1 MKIKTNKIK
10 SYTDIIGWFDF
21 QDIYDMA
28 VEKSINGDF
37 FLEVGC
43 FMGKSTAYLLQKI
56 KESGKD
62 IQVAVIDIFEAECDH
77 HNDLIKEN
85 DNGTLLQIFNKNM
98 KDLDFYPIIIQGKS
112 AVKYKEFVDNSFSMI
127 FIDAAHDYE
136 SVKAD
141 LNNFYPK
148 LKSGGIFAGHDY
160 GEKSCGVGQAVD
172 EFVKE
177 NNLKLDVMTA
187 SWILIKP

>member
-1 MKIKTNKIK
+1 MWNKKIKN
-10 SYTDIIGWFDF
+10 YTDIVGWFDF

-28 VEKSINGDF
+28 LEKAIDGEQ

-56 KESGKD
+56 EESGKK
-62 IQVAVIDIFEAECDH
+62 ITVTVIDIFEAECDH
-77 HNDLIKEN
+77 HNDLIKEVGRG
-85 DNGTLLQIFNKNM
+85 DLFEIFNKNM
-98 KDLDFYPIIIQGKS
+98 QDLRLSPILIKGKS
-112 AVKYKEFVDNSFSMI
+112 QEVYKLLDDNTFSMI

-148 LKSGGIFAGHDY
+148 LRSGGIFAGHDY

-172 EFVKE
+172 EFVKD

-187 SWILIKP
+187 SWIIIKP

>member
-1 MKIKTNKIK
+1 MWNKKIKN
-10 SYTDIIGWFDF
+10 YTDIVGWFDF
-21 QDIYDMA
+21 QDIYDMV
-28 VEKSINGDF
+28 VEKAIDGEQ

-56 KESGKD
+56 EESGKK
-62 IQVAVIDIFEAECDH
+62 ITVTVIDIFEAECDH
-77 HNDLIKEN
+77 HNDLIKEVGKG
-85 DNGTLLQIFNKNM
+85 DLFEIFNKNM
-98 KDLDFYPIIIQGKS
+98 QDLRLSPILIKGKS
-112 AVKYKEFVDNSFSMI
+112 QEVYKLLDDNTFSMI

-148 LKSGGIFAGHDY
+148 LRSGGIFAGHDY

-172 EFVKE
+172 EFVKD

-187 SWILIKP
+187 SWIIIKP